1 MTIPDTFFRKR
12 LADGYIDPRWFWK
25 HSDLHFGHLNN
36 IQEVFRLDK
45 NTPEQDFHVLD
56 MWSLHPN
63 VAIVQGV
70 WRLRD
75 DNKYSELPAVCLS
88 ILRKMPIS
96 LPYMVF
102 ASDSIDESSSTT
114 PWWNHPIRRGWSPLK
129 WWFAN
134 RENDARLF
142 TTLCARHLTEHDWHL
157 AGMPWAVIDYSV
169 LCNLLQLSQPGT
181 RNLPD
186 QAMHTLCA
194 F

>member
-12 LADGYIDPRWFWK
+12 QPDGYIDPRWFWE
-25 HSDLHFGHLNN
+25 HSDLHPGHLTN
-36 IQEVFRLDK
+36 IQEIFRLDRD
-45 NTPEQDFHVLD
+45 TPEQDFHVLD
-56 MWSLHPN
+56 MWCLHLN

-75 DNKYSELPAVCLS
+75 GQSYTELPAVCLS
-88 ILRKMPIS
+88 VLGKDPVI

-102 ASDSIDESSSTT
+102 ANEMAEGAEPSL
-114 PWWNHPIRRGWSPLK
+114 WWQHPVRRGWSPLK

-134 RENDARLF
+134 REEDARLF
-142 TTLCARHLTEHDWHL
+142 TTLCARHLTERDWHL

-169 LCNLLQLSQPGT
+169 LCNLLQLSRPSRKSLQ
-181 RNLPD
+181 D
-186 QAMHTLCA
+186 QAMHGHYA